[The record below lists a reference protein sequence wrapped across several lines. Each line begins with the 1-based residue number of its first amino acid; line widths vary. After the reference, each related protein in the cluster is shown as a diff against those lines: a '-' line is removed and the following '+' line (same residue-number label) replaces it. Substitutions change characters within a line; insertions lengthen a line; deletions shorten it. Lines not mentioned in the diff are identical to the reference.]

1 MYSGGKISNIFFL
14 NVIFMNNLILFI
26 FNKMYNKLF
35 LIEYCDLCI
44 SEYNGYLGVYSCRGF
59 EKNWMDY
66 WRVMML
72 YIEESGL

>member
-14 NVIFMNNLILFI
+14 NVIFMNNLILII

-44 SEYNGYLGVYSCRGF
+44 SEY
-59 EKNWMDY
+59 MDNY
-66 WRVMML
+66 VIFRSL
-72 YIEESGL
+72 